1 MRTRH
6 FLLVA
11 AAGTAIVLIVVAFL
25 RLNGLSTRSQPTAI
39 ERVLARVARRWAV
52 PRGARNAVNPVTFS
66 ADVWAE
72 SRAHFADH
80 CASCHGNDGRGQTEL
95 GRNLYPKTPDMRRDD
110 TQGLTDG
117 ELYWIIENGVRL
129 TGMPA
134 WGTGGAD
141 DLDTWKLVHFIRRL
155 NDLTPEQLKEM
166 EALNPKSPAEIQEEL
181 DDQKFLSGEQTD
193 PTSTGKTHL
202 HK

>member
-11 AAGTAIVLIVVAFL
+11 AVGTAIVLIVVAFL
-25 RLNGLSTRSQPTAI
+25 RLNGLSTRSQPTAT

-80 CASCHGNDGRGQTEL
+80 CASCHGNDGSGQTEL

-134 WGTGGAD
+134 WGTGGDD

-193 PTSTGKTHL
+193 PTSTEKTHL